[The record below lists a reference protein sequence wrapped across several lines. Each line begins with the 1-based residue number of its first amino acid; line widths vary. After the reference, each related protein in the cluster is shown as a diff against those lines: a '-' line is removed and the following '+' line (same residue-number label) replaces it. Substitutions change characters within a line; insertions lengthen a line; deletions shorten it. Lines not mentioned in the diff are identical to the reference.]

1 VNLKKY
7 QSISRRD
14 YEAMAGPDWP
24 EYNQFQQHK
33 SVESFV
39 YAEIDQMLTGP
50 KKFNSQVFCVLPFY
64 GIELPKKTACCLL
77 PANHDLAQ
85 IKQDMLN
92 NRRNT
97 ACNKC
102 WALEDAGFQSDRLIK
117 NDSLDFYTNLELGS
131 LFAQCQQGKN
141 ATLHYKIDTSNT
153 CNSTCVTC
161 NSFASSLWGQ
171 LESRNG
177 VVPYQNWSLLFDQVS
192 GDIDFDRAISLVF
205 RGGEPLLSA
214 TNFKILQ
221 QLIKH
226 KNTDC
231 FVSFTTNGSVE
242 LTQKQKDTLAQFS
255 NINVCFSIDGLG
267 PVFEYLRYPL
277 KWNQI
282 LKNLEYYKTHNIDV
296 SVSFTVSN
304 LNVLYF
310 DEIVNWFDQH
320 QIRYLVNPVY
330 NPEHFGIS
338 ALPKSLKTIIQQKV
352 NHPEINNLLGT
363 HSEKDDVN
371 YQTFRTKIAQQD
383 SWKGISIKN
392 YLPELIDL
400 LD

>member
-1 VNLKKY
+1 MNLKKY
-7 QSISRRD
+7 QTISQRD
-14 YEAMAGPDWP
+14 YEAVAGPDWP
-24 EYNQFQQHK
+24 KYDQFQQHK
-33 SVESFV
+33 SVASFV

-50 KKFNSQVFCVLPFY
+50 QNLDSRVFCVLPFY
-64 GIELPKKTACCLL
+64 GMELPKKTTCCLL
-77 PANHDLAQ
+77 PADHDLAQ

-92 NRRNT
+92 NRRNP
-97 ACNKC
+97 ACNNC
-102 WALEDAGFQSDRLIK
+102 WKLEDAGFQSDRLIK
-117 NDSLDFYTNLELGS
+117 NANLDFYFNQDLSS

-141 ATLHYKIDTSNT
+141 ATVHYKIDTSNT

-161 NSFASSLWGQ
+161 SSFLSSLWGQ

-177 VVPYQNWSLLFDQVS
+177 VVPNQNWSLLFDQVS
-192 GDIDFDRAISLVF
+192 DDIDFDQAKSIGF

-221 QLIKH
+221 QLIEH

-231 FVSFTTNGSVE
+231 FINFTTNGSIE
-242 LTQKQKDTLAQFS
+242 LTQKQKDILAQFS
-255 NINVCFSIDGLG
+255 NINMCFSIDGLG

-282 LKNLEYYKTHNIDV
+282 LKNIEYYKTQNINV
-296 SVSFTVSN
+296 SASFTVSN

-310 DEIVNWFDQH
+310 NEIVDWFDQH

-330 NPEHFGIS
+330 NPEHFAIS
-338 ALPKSLKTIIQQKV
+338 ALPESLKTIVQQKL
-352 NHPEINNLLGT
+352 NNTKINNLLST
-363 HSEKDDVN
+363 HSEKDNVN
-371 YQTFRTKIAQQD
+371 YQKFRTEIARQD
-383 SWKGISIKN
+383 SWKGISIKD
-392 YLPELIDL
+392 YLPELADL